1 MPRALSFCLFLPSL
15 LLTLVVA
22 GCGDK
27 DAKAPAAAVT
37 QPSAQAAA
45 AADPAAAPL
54 LAALQKQLDG
64 YRRIIVLLADEDQQS
79 ATDRGT
85 STRVGQQLFHD
96 GLEQRTAIAAQFD
109 TLLRGTSPQR
119 FATLGTVLD
128 YVESAP
134 ELFDADRLAFREV
147 LRDLHER
154 VGTDS
159 SLPAVKLH
167 QRIGEDLEALDE
179 IERNYNQELTRI
191 FSRFERTR
199 AIELKREKWEDY
211 IAHLHKDYS
220 REAILRDYG
229 VIEPYPMS
237 MKDSDREIF
246 GRDLPP
252 KTVVL
257 TFDDGPHK
265 AYTDEVVAILKR
277 YDVPGVFFEVGR
289 NLGKVE
295 SDGRVSLGP
304 MAKIS
309 RSLMEEGYAVGNHSL
324 THAQLSRTTGD
335 ALRQQVLDTDTLL
348 KDVDSKRAP
357 LFRFPYGARNAEGLQ
372 LLNEAGLKS
381 IMWNIDSMDWA
392 DPVPESIV
400 QRVLGQVN
408 KEQRGIILFH
418 DIHDRAVKALPQI
431 LDRLIAD
438 GYQFAGWNGRDFTVA
453 RVRKGAASDA
463 TVTTGYEKSW
473 AIVVGI
479 DSYAKWPKLEY
490 ASHDAQAVADTLT
503 GQFGFPSSQ
512 VIVLK
517 NEQATRNNILAA
529 FHDRLA
535 DDRTGKNDR
544 VFVFFAG
551 HGATRQ
557 LASGRDLGYIIPV
570 DSDPK
575 EFATDAI
582 AMTDIQNIAE
592 SMQAKHVMFVMD
604 ACYSGLGLTRG
615 GPSSSSF
622 LRENARRSARQM
634 LTAGG
639 ADQQVADAGPNGHSV
654 FTWVLLQALAGKGD
668 LNGDGLITG
677 TELAAYVAPAVSAV
691 SHQTPAFGSL
701 PGSQGGE
708 FVFQV
713 PDSQEF
719 LTADTRQLTAD
730 AIALNNKVDAASE
743 AKGNQAPVTVAD
755 LQGGKARLVVPTAG
769 PASDRQRAQQANDR
783 GLQLYREKQYDEA
796 AAQFA
801 EALKLRP
808 DFAQAANNLGFV
820 YYRQQRYAE
829 AARWLENTLKIDP
842 SRAVAYI
849 NLGDAYFN
857 AGDKPKARQAYTTY
871 LALQPQGSGA
881 AQARAQ
887 LEKL

>member
-1 MPRALSFCLFLPSL
+1 MPRVPSFRLFLPSL

-27 DAKAPAAAVT
+27 DAKAPASAVT

-64 YRRIIVLLADEDQQS
+64 YRRIVVLLADEEQQS
-79 ATDRGT
+79 AADRGT
-85 STRVGQQLFHD
+85 STRIGQQLFHD
-96 GLEQRTAIAAQFD
+96 GLEQRSAIAGQFD
-109 TLLRGTSPQR
+109 ALLRSGSPQR

-128 YVESAP
+128 YIESAP

-147 LRDLHER
+147 LRDLHDR

-167 QRIGEDLEALDE
+167 QRIGEDLDALDE

-199 AIELKREKWEDY
+199 AIDLKREKWDDY

-220 REAILRDYG
+220 RESILRDYG

-295 SDGRVSLGP
+295 ADGKVTLGP

-400 QRVLGQVN
+400 QRVLDQVN

-438 GYQFAGWNGRDFTVA
+438 GYQFAGWNGREFTVA
-453 RVRKGAASDA
+453 RARKGASSDA

-479 DSYAKWPKLEY
+479 DNYAKWPKLEY

-691 SHQTPAFGSL
+691 SQQTPAFGSL

-713 PDSQEF
+713 PDSQEY
-719 LTADTRQLTAD
+719 LNADTRQLTAD
-730 AIALNNKVDAASE
+730 AIALNNKVDAVQE
-743 AKGNQAPVTVAD
+743 AKNTQAPVTVSD
-755 LQGGKARLVVPTAG
+755 LQGGKARLVVPSAG

-796 AAQFA
+796 VAQFT

-842 SRAVAYI
+842 SRAVAHL

-857 AGDKPKARQAYTTY
+857 AGDKAKAKQAYTTY

>member
-1 MPRALSFCLFLPSL
+1 MPRASSSRLFLPSL
-15 LLTLVVA
+15 LLTLAVA

-27 DAKAPAAAVT
+27 EGKAPAAAVT
-37 QPSAQAAA
+37 QPSAQA

-64 YRRIIVLLADEDQQS
+64 YRRSIVLLADEEQQS
-79 ATDRGT
+79 AADRGT
-85 STRVGQQLFHD
+85 STRIGQQLFHD
-96 GLEQRTAIAAQFD
+96 GLEQRTTIAAQFD
-109 TLLRGTSPQR
+109 SLLRGGSPQR
-119 FATLGTVLD
+119 FAALGTVLD
-128 YVESAP
+128 YIESAP

-154 VGTDS
+154 VGADS

-167 QRIGEDLEALDE
+167 QRIGEDLDALDE
-179 IERNYNQELTRI
+179 IERSYNQELTRI

-199 AIELKREKWEDY
+199 AIDLKREKWEDY

-246 GRDLPP
+246 GRDLPA

-295 SDGRVSLGP
+295 ADGKVSLGP

-309 RSLMEEGYAVGNHSL
+309 RNLMEEGYAVGNHSL

-438 GYQFAGWNGRDFTVA
+438 GYQFAGWNGREFTVA
-453 RVRKGAASDA
+453 RARKGASSDA

-479 DSYAKWPKLEY
+479 DNYAKWPKLEY

-575 EFATDAI
+575 ELATDAI

-713 PDSQEF
+713 PDSQEY
-719 LTADTRQLTAD
+719 LNADTRQLTPD
-730 AIALNNKVDAASE
+730 AIALNNKVDAAQD
-743 AKGNQAPVTVAD
+743 AKGAQAPVTVAD

-796 AAQFA
+796 VAQFT

-842 SRAVAYI
+842 SRAVAHL

-857 AGDKPKARQAYTTY
+857 AGDKAKAKQAYTTY

>member
-1 MPRALSFCLFLPSL
+1 MPRASSFRLFLPSL
-15 LLTLVVA
+15 LLTLAVA

-27 DAKAPAAAVT
+27 EGKAPAAAVT
-37 QPSAQAAA
+37 QPSAQA

-64 YRRIIVLLADEDQQS
+64 YRRSIVLLADEEQQS
-79 ATDRGT
+79 AADRGT
-85 STRVGQQLFHD
+85 STRIGQQLFHD
-96 GLEQRTAIAAQFD
+96 GLEQRTTIAAQFD
-109 TLLRGTSPQR
+109 SLLRGGSPQR
-119 FATLGTVLD
+119 FAALGTVLD
-128 YVESAP
+128 YIESAP

-154 VGTDS
+154 VGADS

-167 QRIGEDLEALDE
+167 QRIGEDLDALDE
-179 IERNYNQELTRI
+179 IERSYNQELTRI

-199 AIELKREKWEDY
+199 AIDLKREKWEDY

-246 GRDLPP
+246 GRDLPA

-295 SDGRVSLGP
+295 ADGKVSLGP

-309 RSLMEEGYAVGNHSL
+309 RNLMEEGYAVGNHSL

-438 GYQFAGWNGRDFTVA
+438 GYQFAGWNGREFTVA
-453 RVRKGAASDA
+453 RARKGASSDA

-479 DSYAKWPKLEY
+479 DNYAKWPKLEY

-575 EFATDAI
+575 ELATDAI

-713 PDSQEF
+713 PDSQEY
-719 LTADTRQLTAD
+719 LNADTRQLTPD
-730 AIALNNKVDAASE
+730 AIALNNKVDAAQD
-743 AKGNQAPVTVAD
+743 AKGAQAPVTVAD

-796 AAQFA
+796 VAQFT

-842 SRAVAYI
+842 SRAVAHL

-857 AGDKPKARQAYTTY
+857 AGDKAKAKQAYTTY